1 MSLATAGVPLG
12 FGGVAASACGPLVVL
27 FGGRRVL
34 GTCTTLLVTTVG
46 LLSLLELE
54 EGALAASAAAAKAST
69 IAFCSEGL
77 ASLVGR
83 GVSDL
88 AALTTGKVAPVS
100 RPGVPGFGLLDALP
114 LCFGLAELEA

>member
-1 MSLATAGVPLG
+1 MSLATAGVPLD

-34 GTCTTLLVTTVG
+34 VATVG

-54 EGALAASAAAAKAST
+54 EGALAASAAADKAST
-69 IAFCSEGL
+69 IAFCSEGV

-83 GVSDL
+83 GVADL

-114 LCFGLAELEA
+114 LCFGLAELAA